1 MARQATWTSG
11 RGSAAHGQKGQD
23 QGQGQGLSQAKSS
36 IPTTRIGYLGVGQ
49 KPLLTLAYCCGC
61 AVTATLSRSTFTGL
75 RCKECGHPYGAGA
88 KHVCEDVCFG
98 PLEVVYDYDV
108 IKSRVTRATI
118 EAGPVSI
125 WRYREFL
132 PIEGDPIDV
141 GTGFTPLLKANR
153 LAKRLGLKNLY
164 IKNDGVNMP
173 TLSFKDRVVSVALTR
188 ARELGFTTVSC
199 ASTGNLANS
208 TAAIAAHAGLDCCVF
223 IPSDLELGKVLGTLI
238 YNPTLM
244 AVKGNY
250 DQVNRLCSEV
260 ANTYGWGF
268 VNINLRPYYS
278 EGSKTLGYEVIE
290 QLGWQLP
297 DHIVAPL
304 ASGSLFT
311 KIRKGFDEFIKVGLV
326 DEKPVRF
333 SGAQAEGCSPIAQAF
348 AEGRDFITPVKPN
361 TIAKSIAIGNP
372 ADGPYAIDIAN
383 RTGGTIAAVSDAEI
397 VAGIQLLAE
406 TEGVFTETAGG
417 TTIAVL
423 KKLVEQGKID
433 PSETT
438 VAYITGNGLKTLE
451 AVSDAVGEPLTIEP
465 QLASFNAAWERAQA
479 SHRSSVDH

>member
-1 MARQATWTSG
+1 MT
-11 RGSAAHGQKGQD
+11 
-23 QGQGQGLSQAKSS
+23 
-36 IPTTRIGYLGVGQ
+36 V
-49 KPLLTLAYCCGC
+49 
-61 AVTATLSRSTFTGL
+61 TLSRSTFTGL
-75 RCKECGHPYGAGA
+75 RCKECGHEYPAA
-88 KHVCEDVCFG
+88 ARHVCEDVCFG
-98 PLEVVYDYDV
+98 PLEVVYDYDL
-108 IKSRVTRATI
+108 IRSRVSRATI
-118 EAGPVSI
+118 EAGPASI

-132 PIEGDPIDV
+132 PVEGEPIDV
-141 GTGFTPLLKANR
+141 GTGFTPLLRADR
-153 LAKRLGLKNLY
+153 LARRLGLKRLF

-188 ARELGFTTVSC
+188 ARELGFSTVSC

-208 TAAIAAHAGLDCCVF
+208 TAAIAAHAGLECCVF

-348 AEGRDFITPVKPN
+348 AAGRDFITPVKPQ

-372 ADGPYAIDIAN
+372 ADGPYAIDIAKG
-383 RTGGTIAAVSDAEI
+383 TGGSIAAVNDEEI
-397 VAGIQLLAE
+397 VEGIKLLAE

-423 KKLVEQGKID
+423 RKLVEQGRID
-433 PSETT
+433 PEETT
-438 VAYITGNGLKTLE
+438 VAYITGNGLKTTE
-451 AVSDAVGEPLTIEP
+451 AVSGVIGAPHVIEA
-465 QLASFNAAWERAQA
+465 QLDSFNAAWQQAQA
-479 SHRSSVDH
+479 HLA

>member
-1 MARQATWTSG
+1 M
-11 RGSAAHGQKGQD
+11 
-23 QGQGQGLSQAKSS
+23 
-36 IPTTRIGYLGVGQ
+36 
-49 KPLLTLAYCCGC
+49 
-61 AVTATLSRSTFTGL
+61 TATLSRSTAGPTFTGL
-75 RCKECGHPYGAGA
+75 RCKECGQPYEAGA
-88 KHVCEDVCFG
+88 RHVCEDVCFG
-98 PLEVVYDYDV
+98 PLEVVYDYEA
-108 IKSRVTRATI
+108 IKARVSRATI
-118 EAGPVSI
+118 EAGPASI

-132 PIEGDPIDV
+132 PIAGDPIDV
-141 GTGFTPLLKANR
+141 GTGFTPLLKANN
-153 LAKRLGLKNLY
+153 LAKRLGLKSLY

-188 ARELGFTTVSC
+188 ARELGFKTVSC

-208 TAAIAAHAGLDCCVF
+208 TAAIAAHAGLECCVF

-290 QLGWQLP
+290 QLGWDLP

-311 KIRKGFDEFIKVGLV
+311 KIRKGFDEFIKCGLV
-326 DEKPVRF
+326 DEKAVRF

-383 RTGGTIAAVSDAEI
+383 RTGGTIAGAGASAANSATYQAAKVPVDKLLIVPPLAFRITFSKLADELIAALTRIFLVAVRVNVATVGDVFVMSELTVMSPEPGPAEPVLVVVTVTLPLLSAVTRV
-397 VAGIQLLAE
+397 VALTVEDPVPEL
-406 TEGVFTETAGG
+406 GVK
-417 TTIAVL
+417 VL
-423 KKLVEQGKID
+423 
-433 PSETT
+433 
-438 VAYITGNGLKTLE
+438 
-451 AVSDAVGEPLTIEP
+451 
-465 QLASFNAAWERAQA
+465 ERF
-479 SHRSSVDH
+479 V

>member
-1 MARQATWTSG
+1 
-11 RGSAAHGQKGQD
+11 
-23 QGQGQGLSQAKSS
+23 
-36 IPTTRIGYLGVGQ
+36 
-49 KPLLTLAYCCGC
+49 
-61 AVTATLSRSTFTGL
+61 VTATLSRATFTGL
-75 RCKECGHPYGAGA
+75 RCKECGHAYEAGA
-88 KHVCEDVCFG
+88 RHVCEDVCFG
-98 PLEVVYDYDV
+98 PLEVVYDYDA
-108 IKSRVTRATI
+108 IKRRVSRATI
-118 EAGPVSI
+118 EAGPASI

-141 GTGFTPLLKANR
+141 GTGFTPLLKADN
-153 LAKRLGLKNLY
+153 LARRLGLNSLY

-188 ARELGFTTVSC
+188 ARELGFKTVSC

-223 IPSDLELGKVLGTLI
+223 IPSDLELGKVL
-238 YNPTLM
+238 
-244 AVKGNY
+244 

-311 KIRKGFDEFIKVGLV
+311 KIRKGFDEFIKCGLV

-383 RTGGTIAAVSDAEI
+383 RTGGTIAAVSDSEI
-397 VAGIQLLAE
+397 IEGIKLLAE

-423 KKLVEQGKID
+423 KKLVEQGKIN
-433 PSETT
+433 PEERT
-438 VAYITGNGLKTLE
+438 VAYITGNGLKTTE
-451 AVSDAVGEPLTIEP
+451 AVVDAIGQPYTIEA
-465 QLASFNAAWERAQA
+465 QLDSFNAAWKQAQA
-479 SHRSSVDH
+479 LHGGR